1 MIKFTLDNLVYNL
14 IVNSSEDLTVM
25 LPHKT
30 PSVEFD
36 VKDNENFLSAVN
48 DITIKLFVKTM
59 VEHQPN
65 IIFVG
70 EDDKVKIITNGSFEL
85 LPNSVMEITFSTID
99 GGATW
104 LVNSCNANG
113 VTAEGAEKIANNAQE
128 VAIQSKQE
136 SEAAVLTANS
146 AVTVAT
152 QATGTANNA
161 KAVAEASKTEA
172 MNAVTVSNNAIRAST
187 QAVDTANVAHQ
198 MSVNTQADV
207 QALSESL
214 NDTNDAV
221 TEVKQTSETH
231 TLNLEDIT
239 KEIQT
244 MKAQITNLISHVINV
259 ENNIFWIDESTLEST
274 RPAVDPD
281 TLTPLQ

>member
-14 IVNSSEDLTVM
+14 IVNSSEDLTIM

-36 VKDNENFLSAVN
+36 VKENENLLSAVN

-59 VEHQPN
+59 IEHQPN

-70 EDDKVKIITNGSFEL
+70 EDDKVKIITNGSFKL

-113 VTAEGAEKIANNAQE
+113 VTAEGAEKTANNAQE
-128 VAIQSKQE
+128 IAIQSKQE
-136 SEAAVLTANS
+136 SEAAVLTANF
-146 AVTVAT
+146 AVTTAT
-152 QATGTANNA
+152 QATSTANNA
-161 KAVAEASKTEA
+161 KAVAEASKTESV
-172 MNAVTVSNNAIRAST
+172 NAITVSNNAIKAST
-187 QAVDTANVAHQ
+187 QAVDTANAAQ
-198 MSVNTQADV
+198 QTSINTQADV

-214 NDTNDAV
+214 NDTNEVV
-221 TEVKQTSETH
+221 TEVKQKSETH
-231 TLNLEDIT
+231 TVNLEDIT
-239 KEIQT
+239 KEIQA

-259 ENNIFWIDESTLEST
+259 ENTIFWISDSLKPT
-274 RPAVDPD
+274 RPVVDPD

>member
-36 VKDNENFLSAVN
+36 VKENENLLSAIN

-59 VEHQPN
+59 IEHQPN

-70 EDDKVKIITNGSFEL
+70 EDDKVKIITNGSFKL

-104 LVNSCNANG
+104 LVNSCNANS
-113 VTAEGAEKIANNAQE
+113 VTAEGAEKTANNAQE
-128 VAIQSKQE
+128 IAIQSKQE

-146 AVTVAT
+146 AITTAT
-152 QATGTANNA
+152 QATSTANNA
-161 KAVAEASKTEA
+161 KAVAEASKTESA
-172 MNAVTVSNNAIRAST
+172 NAITVSNNAIKAST
-187 QAVDTANVAHQ
+187 QAVDTANAAQ
-198 MSVNTQADV
+198 QTSINTQADV

-214 NDTNDAV
+214 NDTNEVV
-221 TEVKQTSETH
+221 TEVKQKSETH
-231 TLNLEDIT
+231 TVNLEDIT
-239 KEIQT
+239 KEIQV

-259 ENNIFWIDESTLEST
+259 ENVTFWIDDSLKPT
-274 RPAVDPD
+274 RPVVDPD

>member
-14 IVNSSEDLTVM
+14 IVNSSEDLTIM

-36 VKDNENFLSAVN
+36 VKENENLLSAVN

-59 VEHQPN
+59 IEHQPN

-70 EDDKVKIITNGSFEL
+70 EDDKVKVITNGSFKL

-113 VTAEGAEKIANNAQE
+113 VTAEGAEKTANNAQE
-128 VAIQSKQE
+128 IAIQSKQE

-146 AVTVAT
+146 AVTTAT
-152 QATGTANNA
+152 QAISTANNA
-161 KAVAEASKTEA
+161 KAVAEASKVEA
-172 MNAVTVSNNAIRAST
+172 TNAVTISSNAVKAST
-187 QAVDTANVAHQ
+187 QAVDIANDARQ
-198 MSVNTQADV
+198 MSINTQSDV
-207 QALSESL
+207 QNLSESL
-214 NDTNDAV
+214 NDTNEVV

-231 TLNLEDIT
+231 TVNLEDIT
-239 KEIQT
+239 KEIQA
-244 MKAQITNLISHVINV
+244 MKAQITNLISHVTNV
-259 ENNIFWIDESTLEST
+259 ENVTFWIDDSTLKPT
-274 RPAVDPD
+274 RPVVDPD
-281 TLTPLQ
+281 TLAPLQ

>member
-36 VKDNENFLSAVN
+36 IKDNENLLSAVN

-70 EDDKVKIITNGSFEL
+70 EDDKVKIITNGSFKL

-152 QATGTANNA
+152 QAIGTANNA

-172 MNAVTVSNNAIRAST
+172 TNAVTVSNNAIKAST
-187 QAVDTANVAHQ
+187 QAVDTANAAQ
-198 MSVNTQADV
+198 QTSINTQADV

-214 NDTNDAV
+214 NDTNELV
-221 TEVKQTSETH
+221 TEVKQKSETH
-231 TLNLEDIT
+231 TVNLEDIT
-239 KEIQT
+239 KEIQV

-259 ENNIFWIDESTLEST
+259 ENNIFWINDSTLKPT
-274 RPAVDPD
+274 RPVVDPD